1 MLICPGGVARVLG
14 ACTIFLEGSNFKKK
28 KKKKKRNN
36 YYLKMKNQ
44 IWALISIL
52 GVTQFD

>member
-14 ACTIFLEGSNFKKK
+14 ACTIFLEGSNL
-28 KKKKKRNN
+28 KKKKRKKKRHN